1 MLDMGLNGLIFSPKI
16 KLMFFY
22 KILKSYTI
30 YWTWE
35 RQLAKKDKSIEQSE
49 SQEILTGNND
59 ASQEMNSSCDNS
71 ASDGVGPPPSETI
84 CNAEKCDSGQPSST
98 QESISSEPTVEK
110 LVEALAAE
118 KDRVLRL
125 SAEFEN
131 YKKRSSREMADFRK
145 FANETIL
152 KQLLVVVDNLERA
165 ISSAAPGGDNR
176 QQPGQSESKSTPEVQ
191 GSCIIQGV
199 EMTYKDIVKLFEAFS
214 VKPVKAQGQPFDPL
228 FHQAV
233 SNQESDE
240 YPDNTVI
247 LELQKGYLLHDR
259 LLRPSMVVVSKA
271 TSKKE

>member
-1 MLDMGLNGLIFSPKI
+1 
-16 KLMFFY
+16 
-22 KILKSYTI
+22 
-30 YWTWE
+30 
-35 RQLAKKDKSIEQSE
+35 LAKKNKSIEQNE
-49 SQEILTGNND
+49 SQEILTGSND
-59 ASQEMNSSCDNS
+59 ASKEINTASDNS
-71 ASDGVGPPPSETI
+71 ASKGMETPQSDMT
-84 CNAEKCDSGQPSST
+84 CDPEKCDSGQPT
-98 QESISSEPTVEK
+98 CIPESLTSEPTVEQ
-110 LVEALAAE
+110 LQAALASE
-118 KDRVLRL
+118 KDRVLRI

-165 ISSAAPGGDNR
+165 ISSAALNGDNM
-176 QQPGQSESKSTPEVQ
+176 QKQGQSEDKQNIEPQ

-199 EMTYKDIVKLFEAFS
+199 EMTYKDIIKLFEAFS
-214 VKPVKAQGQPFDPL
+214 VKPLQAQGKPFDPM

-240 YPDNTVI
+240 HPDNTVI

-271 TSKKE
+271 ASKKE